1 LNFNLIN
8 RVGEFSPDSNE
19 ADSKKT
25 RLVSFTDS
33 HNYLLMKV
41 SIITATYNS
50 SAHIAD
56 CVQSVTDQ
64 TYHDIEHII
73 VDGAS
78 KDNTLE
84 IVKSMPSQVSK
95 IISEP
100 DKGIY
105 DAMNKGIQAATGDVI
120 GILNSDDFY
129 TSNDIIQSVVDSF
142 KHNDIDALYGDVHF
156 VSPDNLSKSVR
167 YYSSSVFKPS
177 LFRFGFMPAHPSFY
191 MKKECYDKYG
201 LYALD
206 YKIASDYDLLIRYLY
221 KEKIKYK
228 YIKKDFVTMR
238 TGGVSTENFNSRV
251 TLNKEIVRACRKYGI
266 YTNLFMLSLKY
277 LYKIFE
283 LKR

>member
-1 LNFNLIN
+1 
-8 RVGEFSPDSNE
+8 
-19 ADSKKT
+19 
-25 RLVSFTDS
+25 
-33 HNYLLMKV
+33 MKV
-41 SIITATYNS
+41 SIITATFNS

-56 CVQSVTDQ
+56 CVKSVNNQ

-78 KDNTLE
+78 KDNTLD
-84 IVKSMPSQVSK
+84 IVNGIPNRVEK

-120 GILNSDDFY
+120 GILNSDDFF
-129 TSNDIIQSVVDSF
+129 TSDDVIQTVVESF
-142 KHNDIDALYGDVHF
+142 NNYAIDALYGDVHF

-266 YTNLFMLSLKY
+266 YTNMFMLSLKY

>member
-1 LNFNLIN
+1 MSAKI
-8 RVGEFSPDSNE
+8 
-19 ADSKKT
+19 
-25 RLVSFTDS
+25 
-33 HNYLLMKV
+33 
-41 SIITATYNS
+41 SIITATFNS

-56 CVQSVTDQ
+56 CVKSVNDQ

-78 KDNTLE
+78 KDNTLD
-84 IVKSMPSQVSK
+84 IVNGIPNRVVK
-95 IISEP
+95 IVSEP

-120 GILNSDDFY
+120 GILNSDDFF
-129 TSNDIIQSVVDSF
+129 TSDDVIQTVVNSF
-142 KHNDIDALYGDVHF
+142 ENNDIDALYGDVHF

-221 KEKIKYK
+221 KKKIKYK

-238 TGGVSTENFNSRV
+238 TGGASTENFNSRV

-266 YTNLFMLSLKY
+266 YTNMFMLSLKY

>member
-1 LNFNLIN
+1 
-8 RVGEFSPDSNE
+8 
-19 ADSKKT
+19 
-25 RLVSFTDS
+25 
-33 HNYLLMKV
+33 MKI

-50 SAHIAD
+50 SAYIAD
-56 CVQSVTDQ
+56 CVKSVHDQ

-84 IVKSMPSQVSK
+84 IVNGIPNRVGK

-105 DAMNKGIQAATGDVI
+105 DAMNKGIHTATGDVI
-120 GILNSDDFY
+120 GILNSDDFF
-129 TSNDIIQSVVDSF
+129 TSNDVIQTVVDTF
-142 KHNDIDALYGDVHF
+142 KNNDIDALYGDVHF

-266 YTNLFMLSLKY
+266 YTNLFMMSLKY

>member
-1 LNFNLIN
+1 
-8 RVGEFSPDSNE
+8 
-19 ADSKKT
+19 
-25 RLVSFTDS
+25 
-33 HNYLLMKV
+33 MKV
-41 SIITATYNS
+41 SIITATFNS

-56 CVQSVTDQ
+56 CVKSVNDQ
-64 TYHDIEHII
+64 TYRDIEHII
-73 VDGAS
+73 IDGAS
-78 KDNTLE
+78 KDNTLD
-84 IVKSMPSQVSK
+84 IVDGIPNRVGR

-105 DAMNKGIQAATGDVI
+105 DAMNKGIQAATGDII
-120 GILNSDDFY
+120 GILNSDDFF
-129 TSNDIIQSVVDSF
+129 TSDDVIQTVVDSF
-142 KHNDIDALYGDVHF
+142 KNNDIDASYGDVHF

-206 YKIASDYDLLIRYLY
+206 YKIASDYDLLIRILY
-221 KEKIKYK
+221 KEKINYK